1 MNNYCGDVHVLLPV
15 ARWLA
20 LTLTL
25 TLMGG
30 VACSDKQSGAA
41 SLATDAVVTA
51 ATKNPLPDPTAA
63 AGAGKTLYAI
73 NCVVCHGEDGKGEGI
88 AGSALA
94 SKPTNLTSSEVTAD
108 LDGEIFLV
116 IKNGK
121 MHDGKLTMP
130 PVKRLTDEQIWQLV
144 AYTRTLAGK

>member
-1 MNNYCGDVHVLLPV
+1 MGNYYGGVCSSSFGAP
-15 ARWLA
+15 WLA

-30 VACSDKQSGAA
+30 VACSDKQPGATSSTA
-41 SLATDAVVTA
+41 EPVVTA
-51 ATKNPLPDPTAA
+51 ATKNPLPDLTAA
-63 AGAGKTLYAI
+63 ANAGKTLYAI
-73 NCVVCHGEDGKGEGI
+73 NCVMCHGQDGKGEGM

-94 SKPTNLTSSEVTAD
+94 SKPTNLTSGEVTAD
-108 LDGEIFLV
+108 PDGEIFLV

-121 MHDGKLTMP
+121 IRDGKLTMP

>member
-1 MNNYCGDVHVLLPV
+1 MSNHCGGIFNSSSI

-25 TLMGG
+25 MLMGG
-30 VACSDKQSGAA
+30 VACSDKQPGAVL
-41 SLATDAVVTA
+41 STGEAVVTA
-51 ATKNPLPDPTAA
+51 ATKNPLPDLAA
-63 AGAGKTLYAI
+63 AANAGKTLYAI
-73 NCVVCHGEDGKGEGI
+73 NCVMCHGEDGKGEGM

-94 SKPTNLTSSEVTAD
+94 SKPTDLTSSEVTAD

-121 MHDGKLTMP
+121 MRDGKLTMP

-144 AYTRTLAGK
+144 AYTRTLAGR